1 MGGGVLWARGR
12 CPPRLGSHPQF
23 PPRPPQACAPL
34 QHWNALRGGREAFRT
49 PVGVCYVGRAGSV
62 GLRRLAWISPCRD
75 VRMAASYRDTQY
87 GEGGGG
93 GGGGAPHAGGS

>member
-1 MGGGVLWARGR
+1 M
-12 CPPRLGSHPQF
+12 
-23 PPRPPQACAPL
+23 

-49 PVGVCYVGRAGSV
+49 PVGVCYVGRA